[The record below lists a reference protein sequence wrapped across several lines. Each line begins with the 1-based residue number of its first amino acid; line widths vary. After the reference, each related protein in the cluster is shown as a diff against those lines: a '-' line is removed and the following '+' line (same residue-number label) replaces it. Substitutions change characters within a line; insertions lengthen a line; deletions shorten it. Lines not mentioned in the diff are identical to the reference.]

1 MKGTNEELAGPP
13 PEAWEPAQ
21 RVARGIVGPLSRF
34 LHIEAASGGVLAIAA
49 IIALVLANS
58 QWAPVYAEILATPI
72 SLAIGS
78 WSIVFP
84 FRLFVDD
91 GLMTLFFFVVGL
103 EIRREM
109 YAGELADFRR
119 ASLPIAAALG
129 GMLVPALL
137 YLAFNPTG
145 PTQRGWGVPM
155 ATDIAFALAA
165 LAILGKRVPPALRVL
180 LLALAILDDI
190 GGVLVIA
197 FFYSG
202 GLDVVGLAIA
212 GGGVVVTFAMQRA
225 GVRNVFVYLIP
236 GAAVWVGLL
245 YAGVHPTMAGVTM
258 GLLTPARAWL
268 GPQGLVRASE
278 RVLAL
283 DRDPGRAVEDAVG
296 TLSAAEREVFS
307 PAQRLQVLLHPWV
320 AFVAMPV
327 FAFANAGIA
336 PQWAALDVRV
346 AAGVLVGLVLG
357 KPLGVV
363 LASWLAVRSGLAR
376 LPAGVGW
383 PGVTVV
389 GLVAGVGFTVAL
401 FIANLA
407 FVDASALE
415 SAKIG
420 ILGGSLLAAVLAFV
434 VGVFVLRKEHGLGT
448 AKTAEEAERSAER

>member
-1 MKGTNEELAGPP
+1 MTGANEELAGPP
-13 PEAWEPAQ
+13 PEAWRPAH
-21 RVARGIVGPLSRF
+21 RAAERIVGPVTRF
-34 LHIEAASGGVLAIAA
+34 LHIEAASAAVLAIAA
-49 IIALVLANS
+49 VAALVLANS
-58 QWAPVYAEILATPI
+58 RWASTYAAILATPI
-72 SLAIGS
+72 SLSIGP
-78 WSIVFP
+78 WSATFS

-109 YAGELADFRR
+109 FAGELADLRR

-129 GMLVPALL
+129 GMLAPALL

-165 LAILGKRVPPALRVL
+165 LAVLGKRVPPALRVL

-202 GLDVVGLAIA
+202 GLGIVGLAVAA
-212 GGGVVVTFAMQRA
+212 GGVIVTFGMQRV
-225 GVRNVFVYLIP
+225 GVRNVFLYLIP
-236 GAAVWVGLL
+236 GAVVWLGML

-278 RVLAL
+278 RVLAI

-307 PAQRLQVLLHPWV
+307 PAQRLQLLLHPWV

-336 PQWAALDVRV
+336 PQWAAVDVRV
-346 AAGVLVGLVLG
+346 AVGVVVGLVLG
-357 KPLGVV
+357 KPLGIV
-363 LASWLAVRSGLAR
+363 LVSWVAVRSGLSR
-376 LPAGVGW
+376 LPTGVGW
-383 PGVTVV
+383 AGVAVV
-389 GLVAGVGFTVAL
+389 GVVAGVGFTVAL

-407 FVDASALE
+407 FVDAIALE

-420 ILGGSLLAAVLAFV
+420 ILCGSVLAAVAAFALGRLA
-434 VGVFVLRKEHGLGT
+434 LRKDVGAGV
-448 AKTAEEAERSAER
+448 AATAEEAESSAER